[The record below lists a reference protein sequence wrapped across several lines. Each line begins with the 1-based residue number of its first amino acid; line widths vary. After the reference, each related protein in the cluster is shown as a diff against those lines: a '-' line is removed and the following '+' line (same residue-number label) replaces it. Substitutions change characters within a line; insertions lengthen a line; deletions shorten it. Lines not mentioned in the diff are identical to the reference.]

1 MAIGANGAEVVGV
14 FLVAK
19 FKENQSVIGRTIA

>member
-14 FLVAK
+14 SLVAK